1 MITFK
6 EVLCPSAR
14 EQSKHA
20 KVRVMVGTEQGHFQI
35 SSSPRTHEPAEL
47 IDPFGLNFISC
58 WAPNNYYILKTTCI
72 IITKPYHIPA
82 RQY

>member
-47 IDPFGLNFISC
+47 IQPSL
-58 WAPNNYYILKTTCI
+58 LKTSGPLI
-72 IITKPYHIPA
+72 HDSAKPQLPSTSTLS
-82 RQY
+82 